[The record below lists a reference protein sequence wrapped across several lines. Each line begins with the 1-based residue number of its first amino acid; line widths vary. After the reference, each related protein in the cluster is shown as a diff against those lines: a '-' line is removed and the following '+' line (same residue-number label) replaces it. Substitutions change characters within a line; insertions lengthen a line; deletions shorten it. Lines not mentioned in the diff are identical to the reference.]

1 MSFRRLGL
9 LFALPTVVGLSLAAC
24 GTEDDAAPGPSGGSG
39 TTAGSGGTG
48 ANGGT
53 GGTGAEAGTVTPEGG
68 TAGEPGP
75 GPGPGGAGGA
85 GGDSAEGGLGGDGP
99 GIAGDG
105 NTAGAGGEGGQTPPV
120 ACNVVIQNFNT
131 DPGGAMGKYLT
142 PDTGPVQS
150 STVEWSSTEGVAA
163 PGAGKLN
170 ATFGALSEQA
180 QLSLY
185 PSLALPCVT
194 KLHAKVKL
202 LSATDLS
209 QINGL
214 NFSINSGSGTATRYA
229 AQFTGT
235 GTWAMDTWY
244 AVELPFATA
253 NYQNPSNTLPDFT
266 HVTGIGFQLQTKAT
280 GTTPVPVTMY
290 VDDVWVE

>member
-1 MSFRRLGL
+1 MVPFDG
-9 LFALPTVVGLSLAAC
+9 AV
-24 GTEDDAAPGPSGGSG
+24 
-39 TTAGSGGTG
+39 TTAFTS
-48 ANGGT
+48 
-53 GGTGAEAGTVTPEGG
+53 
-68 TAGEPGP
+68 
-75 GPGPGGAGGA
+75 
-85 GGDSAEGGLGGDGP
+85 
-99 GIAGDG
+99 
-105 NTAGAGGEGGQTPPV
+105 
-120 ACNVVIQNFNT
+120 

-170 ATFGALSEQA
+170 ATFGALGEQA

-185 PSLALPCVT
+185 PSLVLPCVT

-202 LSATDLS
+202 FSATDLS

-214 NFSINSGSGTATRYA
+214 NFSINSGSGSDSRYA
-229 AQFTGT
+229 AQFTST
-235 GTWAMDTWY
+235 STWVSDTWY

-266 HVTGIGFQLQTKAT
+266 HVTGIGFQVQTKSA
-280 GTTPVPVTMY
+280 GTTPVPVTLY